1 MKSNTRI
8 NRFCNGIPLDESAL
22 KSIII
27 QDPVVLD
34 IVKQVQHRMQDTGKK
49 I

>member
-1 MKSNTRI
+1 MKSNARI
-8 NRFCNGIPLDESAL
+8 NRFCNGMPLDEGEL
-22 KSIII
+22 KFIII

-34 IVKQVQHRMQDTGKK
+34 IVKQVQHRMQYTGDK